1 MRWNEETSSF
11 QLWPMVTMIKWF
23 SSSLF
28 SKKTGFE
35 SLLPF
40 PDMYASTSCSQ
51 PNEPRKSFAR
61 NKDDKKHD
69 KEKDQFGADG
79 DNQR

>member
-1 MRWNEETSSF
+1 
-11 QLWPMVTMIKWF
+11 
-23 SSSLF
+23 
-28 SKKTGFE
+28 
-35 SLLPF
+35 
-40 PDMYASTSCSQ
+40 MYASTSCSQ

-79 DNQR
+79 DNQRSVFSKVKS